1 MEPGL
6 GQLEVGEGS
15 VSGPSLAT
23 LLRAGWRQ
31 TRDWAAKS
39 PLKGTA
45 ALSNKLL
52 KPIREWVAYR

>member
-1 MEPGL
+1 M
-6 GQLEVGEGS
+6 GEGS
-15 VSGPSLAT
+15 VTTRSLTT

-45 ALSNKLL
+45 ALSSKLL
-52 KPIREWVAYR
+52 KPIREWVAYG